1 VHIISIVGTLERFLR
16 IDKSMGAANLL
27 RARAVFFV
35 GVFSIFSQ
43 LVNLGFMTH
52 SYGRWTGDHTI
63 SVIACFVLLFVTC
76 LLRYT
81 KNYLIFALI
90 FCGLLLGSIAAV
102 TIPDQ
107 TGINS
112 SMLPLLVS
120 GVLICGVITSWR
132 VVAGYTT
139 IAVGLV
145 WVLYFISKSA
155 AIPYGVVPELYA
167 VRNFQ
172 RAVQTTLAFTTA
184 AFTMGLF
191 TMNLERIF
199 ALLEKNI
206 ALAEKAEQTKSS
218 FLANMSHE
226 LRTPLNGV
234 IGMAGLL
241 SRTDL
246 TTQQRQYTD
255 IINGC
260 SAGLVTIINDVL
272 DLSKL
277 DSGKTVI
284 HANPFNLRDMIA
296 ALALLHRPA
305 AVGNGLALTFHYSED
320 TPERFIGDES
330 RIRQIVNNLVGNAI
344 KFTPQSGRID
354 VTVKGRSLSDE
365 TFELFIFVRDT
376 GQGIPLE
383 DQARIFNRF
392 EQVDSRPKA
401 KSGGTGLG
409 LAITKELSEA
419 MGGSVTLQS
428 DGESGTMFTVCVPLL
443 LDMSAQ
449 MPETPPRMPPPQTYV
464 TRGLKHG

>member
-1 VHIISIVGTLERFLR
+1 
-16 IDKSMGAANLL
+16 M
-27 RARAVFFV
+27 
-35 GVFSIFSQ
+35 
-43 LVNLGFMTH
+43 
-52 SYGRWTGDHTI
+52 
-63 SVIACFVLLFVTC
+63 
-76 LLRYT
+76 
-81 KNYLIFALI
+81 
-90 FCGLLLGSIAAV
+90 
-102 TIPDQ
+102 
-107 TGINS
+107 
-112 SMLPLLVS
+112 
-120 GVLICGVITSWR
+120 ICGVITSWR

-145 WVLYFISKSA
+145 WLLYFISKSA

-199 ALLEKNI
+199 TLLEKNI

-260 SAGLVTIINDVL
+260 STGLVTIINDVL

-277 DSGKTVI
+277 DSGKMVI

-305 AVGNGLALTFHYSED
+305 AMGNGLALTFHYSED

-419 MGGSVTLQS
+419 MGGSVALQS

-449 MPETPPRMPPPQTYV
+449 MPDAAPAMPQPQTYA

>member
-1 VHIISIVGTLERFLR
+1 MHVISIVRTLERFLR

-27 RARAVFFV
+27 RARAVYFV

-63 SVIACFVLLFVTC
+63 SVTACFVLLFVTC

-81 KNYLIFALI
+81 KNYLIFAVI

-107 TGINS
+107 TGINTS
-112 SMLPLLVS
+112 ILPLLVS

-139 IAVGLV
+139 IAVSLV
-145 WVLYFISKSA
+145 WLLYFFSKSA

-172 RAVQTTLAFTTA
+172 RAVQTTIAFSTA

-234 IGMAGLL
+234 IGIAGLL

-260 SAGLVTIINDVL
+260 SAGLVTIVNDVL

-277 DSGKTVI
+277 DSGKMVI

-305 AVGNGLALTFHYSED
+305 AMGNGLALTFHYAED

-344 KFTPQSGRID
+344 KFTP
-354 VTVKGRSLSDE
+354 
-365 TFELFIFVRDT
+365 
-376 GQGIPLE
+376 
-383 DQARIFNRF
+383 
-392 EQVDSRPKA
+392 
-401 KSGGTGLG
+401 
-409 LAITKELSEA
+409 
-419 MGGSVTLQS
+419 
-428 DGESGTMFTVCVPLL
+428 
-443 LDMSAQ
+443 
-449 MPETPPRMPPPQTYV
+449 
-464 TRGLKHG
+464 